1 MAIYKGIEIDESLS
15 GIIRHMHGVEDYREG
30 LGNLRGAWDILTLLG
45 QLTGAATEMS
55 STREAFQ
62 RLTGDLLN
70 HLGQETRRKA
80 VTDLRAKAQVSIDI
94 LVRNLFERT
103 ADIGFLSADDEIREF
118 LLGQGCTREV
128 LEARF
133 REYVEKYSVYADIVL
148 FSADG
153 RIQARLCANPAVA
166 SRHRLL
172 DEARAS
178 PAAYVEYFGSTDFL
192 PDGRHLLYA
201 YRIEDSAGEYL
212 GALALTFRLEDEM
225 QGIFANQIAAG
236 DCTLLATVDTDGLV
250 VATSSSIQLPIGTRL
265 TQEILQAKGEVIRLA
280 GREYLAVSCPA
291 HSYQGYP
298 GPGWL
303 GLGLAPLEFAFERN
317 DTALLSHVDSKS
329 LAAVTRHPTL
339 FSDDLRRIPEQAEAI
354 QEDLNRSVWNGSV
367 RQLEGGQANVSFA
380 KTLLWEIA
388 DTGRKTQAV
397 FEQSI
402 GNLHET
408 VVAALLQNGVSRAA
422 FTIDV
427 MDRNLYERANDCR
440 WWALNATFRRILA
453 NTEMSPEEIGRC
465 SDILRYING
474 LYTVYTNL
482 ILFGTQ
488 GQVIAVSNPEAAN
501 LVGSRLN
508 ETWVSRCLALSN
520 AQSYV
525 FSEFAP
531 SPLYA
536 NQATYIFGAAVRAPD
551 GSRVVGGIGVVFD
564 GQPQFSAMLK
574 DALPYHAGNA
584 TGQGPLALFTHR
596 DGKVLACSDPRYPAG
611 STFPLS
617 HVQSHLG
624 HGMRSTDIVTLNG
637 SYYALGAAMSAGYRE
652 YKTSDGQSD
661 DVLALMLLPL
671 GEVANDTTEKDRPA
685 HNPSA
690 QTRNRRVGGGKDF
703 IEIATFF
710 VGNQWL
716 GLPASEVVEAI
727 GTEDMTPVLGGR
739 NDLVAGVKMYRG
751 SLISVLYLQR
761 LLSPGAPIPEQA
773 RQIIVVRTHDK
784 VCVGLLV
791 DALGEIPEIARDEI
805 QPVSH
810 VAVNADSLTVGLVNG
825 MRRTGDRH
833 GMLSVL
839 SADRFCQRIGCHC
852 PSESS
857 CGQLALTQNPQ
868 EAAKSI
874 IEC

>member
-15 GIIRHMHGVEDYREG
+15 GILRHMHGVEDYREG

-103 ADIGFLSADDEIREF
+103 ADISFLSADDDIREF
-118 LLGQGCTREV
+118 LLSNGGTRAT

-153 RIQARLCANPAVA
+153 RIQARLCEHAAEA

-172 DEARAS
+172 DEARSSTAS
-178 PAAYVEYFGSTDFL
+178 YVEYFGPTDFL
-192 PDGRHLLYA
+192 PAGKHLLYA
-201 YRIEDSAGEYL
+201 YRIEDAAGEYL
-212 GALALTFRLEDEM
+212 GVLVLTFRLEDEM
-225 QGIFANQIAAG
+225 QGIFANQIGTG
-236 DCTLLATVDTDGLV
+236 DCTLLATVDGGGQV
-250 VATSSSIQLPIGTRL
+250 VATSSAIQLPVGSQL
-265 TQEILQAKGEVIRLA
+265 APEILQARGEVVRLA

-291 HSYQGYP
+291 HSYQAYP

-303 GLGLAPLEFAFERN
+303 GLGLVPLEFAFERN
-317 DTALLSHVDSKS
+317 DTALLSHVDAKA
-329 LAAVTRHPTL
+329 LAAVTQHPTL

-367 RQLEGGQANVSFA
+367 RQLDSGQSNLSFA

-408 VVAALLQNGVSRAA
+408 VVAALLQNGISRAA

-440 WWALNATFRRILA
+440 WWALNATFRRVLA
-453 NTEMSPEEIGRC
+453 KSEISTEDSERC
-465 SDILRYING
+465 TGILRYING

-482 ILFGTQ
+482 ILFGAQ
-488 GQVIAVSNPEAAN
+488 GQVIAVSNPEAGN
-501 LVGSRLN
+501 LVGNRLN
-508 ETWVSRCLALSN
+508 EAWVGQCLALGTSQN
-520 AQSYV
+520 YV
-525 FSEFAP
+525 FSEFEP
-531 SPLYA
+531 SPLYG
-536 NQATYIFGAAVRAPD
+536 NRPTYIFGAAVHEPD
-551 GSRVVGGIGVVFD
+551 GNRVVGGIGIVFD

-574 DALPYHAGNA
+574 DALPYYAGTA
-584 TGQGPLALFTHR
+584 EEGPLALFTHR
-596 DGKVLACSDPRYPAG
+596 DGKVVASTDARYPAG
-611 STFPLS
+611 SFFPLS
-617 HVQSHLG
+617 HVQAHLG
-624 HGMRSTDIVTLNG
+624 HGMRSTDIVTLAGN
-637 SYYALGAAMSAGYRE
+637 YYALGAAMSSGYRE
-652 YKTSDGQSD
+652 YKTSDGHVD

-671 GEVANDTTEKDRPA
+671 GEVAAESAADDRPT
-685 HNPSA
+685 HSVSA
-690 QTRNRRVGGGKDF
+690 QSRSRRVGSGSEV
-703 IEIATFF
+703 IEIATFY
-710 VGNQWL
+710 VGAQWL

-727 GTEDMTPVLGGR
+727 GTEDLTPVLGGR

-773 RQIIVVRTHDK
+773 RQIIVVRTRDK

-791 DALGEIPEIARDEI
+791 DALGEIPEIAREEI
-805 QPVSH
+805 QPVGH

-833 GMLSVL
+833 GMLSIL
-839 SADRFCQRIGCHC
+839 SADRFCQRINCHC
-852 PSESS
+852 PSTEG
-857 CGQLALTQNPQ
+857 CAQTLPVLAP
-868 EAAKSI
+868 
-874 IEC
+874 